1 MFIVTANTN
10 YEVKREPTGGFHVD
24 IVSGKN
30 KGMSRD
36 GDTIEGTK
44 RGAIFILSS
53 RTKGVIIRS
62 TTVLRTEGQL

>member
-10 YEVKREPTGGFHVD
+10 YEVKMKPTGGFHVD
-24 IVSGKN
+24 ILSGKN
-30 KGMSRD
+30 AGMSRD

-44 RGAIFILSS
+44 MGAIFILSS